1 MLADPSTTLRM
12 TIRGWRRRQRACI
25 GLLLYGSFD
34 YAQDDETRE
43 AEEPAGVHKA
53 RAGRSFGY
61 AQDDETGAAET
72 VGGRIGLV
80 LYGSFDY
87 AQDDETG
94 AAAETVGVHRAV
106 AVWRA
111 LFLLRF
117 PLARHP
123 ERSRRIHSALAEA
136 CPLTHLC

>member
-1 MLADPSTTLRM
+1 MLGAIAGR
-12 TIRGWRRRQRACI
+12 
-25 GLLLYGSFD
+25 SFD
-34 YAQDDETRE
+34 YAQDDETGTAVEAVGVHRASAGRSFGYAQDDETRE

-61 AQDDETGAAET
+61 AQDDETGAAEE
-72 VGGRIGLV
+72 
-80 LYGSFDY
+80 
-87 AQDDETG
+87 A
-94 AAAETVGVHRAV
+94 VGVLRAV